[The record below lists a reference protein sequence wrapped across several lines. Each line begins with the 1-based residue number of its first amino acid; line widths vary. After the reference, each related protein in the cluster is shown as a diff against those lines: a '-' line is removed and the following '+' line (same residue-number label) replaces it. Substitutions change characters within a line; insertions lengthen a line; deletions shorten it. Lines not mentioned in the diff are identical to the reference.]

1 MSRQEDRTERKNGKG
16 FPGKE
21 GRRSF
26 EKRDGSAF
34 GSEKRGPS
42 NARYAKKDLREEEG
56 RKTEKPSHG
65 IRRYEEKDRP
75 VNRGSFRFG
84 STDRREEERKKTER
98 TSYRTN
104 REESRERTEEENILF
119 GRNAVREAI
128 KADRGID
135 RILVAGEQDGSIR
148 EILHLAQEKK
158 IVIREVERKKL
169 DEITLP
175 FGYGGKPA
183 NHQGIVAYGSS
194 IEYVEIGDILKKAK
208 EKQEDPFLLVLD
220 GIMDPQNLGSILRSA
235 DCAGVHGVVIGK
247 RRCASVSA
255 AAVKTA
261 AGAAEHVSVA
271 KVSNITNALRELKQ
285 EGVWIAGADMGGT
298 PMTKTNM
305 KGPVAIVIGNEG
317 EGISPLVRQNC
328 DYLVSIPITGHVGSL
343 NAAVA
348 AAVLLF
354 EKRRQEEI

>member
-1 MSRQEDRTERKNGKG
+1 MSRQEDRNERRNGRTYPGKG
-16 FPGKE
+16 E
-21 GRRSF
+21 RSSF
-26 EKRDGSAF
+26 ETREGSSY
-34 GSEKRGPS
+34 GSGKKAPTRARRGYED
-42 NARYAKKDLREEEG
+42 RREED
-56 RKTEKPSHG
+56 EKKERSSYG
-65 IRRYEEKDRP
+65 RRYEEKDRP
-75 VNRGSFRFG
+75 VNRGVFRYG
-84 STDRREEERKKTER
+84 STDRREEDGKKKERI
-98 TSYRTN
+98 SYRTN
-104 REESRERTEEENILF
+104 RDESRERTEEEENILF

-158 IVIREVERKKL
+158 IIIREVERKKL

-194 IEYVEIGDILKKAK
+194 IEYVEIGDILQKAK
-208 EKQEDPFLLVLD
+208 EKNEDPFLLVMD

-261 AGAAEHVSVA
+261 AGAAEHVPVA
-271 KVSNITNALRELKQ
+271 KVSNITNAIKELKQ
-285 EGVWIAGADMGGT
+285 EGIWVAGADMGGT
-298 PMTKTNM
+298 PMTKAGL
-305 KGPVAIVIGNEG
+305 KGPVAIVIGSEG
-317 EGISPLVRQNC
+317 EGISSLVKQNC

-354 EKRRQEEI
+354 EKRRQEEL